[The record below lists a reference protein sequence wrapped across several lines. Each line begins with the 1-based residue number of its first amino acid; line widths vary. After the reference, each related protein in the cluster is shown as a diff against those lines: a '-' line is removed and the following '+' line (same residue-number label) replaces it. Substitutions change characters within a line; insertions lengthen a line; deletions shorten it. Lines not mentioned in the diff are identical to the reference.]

1 MRPLHSGICPTCKV
15 PGTWAKDSVL
25 DGDNTSLKKTIPI
38 RGVFYETGEIEHFI
52 RGMEKSLGIS
62 LDRVVF
68 TAHKR
73 AARRLFEGTLRGI
86 TGSLARVVAP
96 LFIYRQQAEVAPD
109 FGFGRVSIAGYRR
122 GGPLEV
128 EATNV
133 WDERLFTADVAGAF
147 EAVEGAECEVDTEGA
162 DGTYRFTARRSGEEK
177 QEYAGRLT
185 PLTGA
190 LSGEHAYPRCHA
202 CGAPISFQVF
212 SWDLE
217 RGEVRERD
225 NGLRVVHRT
234 AACFDSLLH
243 EMEIER
249 GEELRELAIRTQA
262 DYVRDMIVSGA
273 YDVDGETRIDTGRKY
288 FDHLGLIRRRCMGNP
303 VNFDYGPGSLRVS
316 IRNPANEAL
325 VTGRVLGTFE
335 GVEGSKGLAG
345 SSSSGGT
352 LKVEVSSA

>member
-1 MRPLHSGICPTCKV
+1 MRPLHSGICPTCNV
-15 PGTWAKDSVL
+15 PGIWAKDSVL
-25 DGDNTSLKKTIPI
+25 DGDNTSVGKKIPM
-38 RGVFYETGEIEHFI
+38 RGIFYEAGEIEHFI
-52 RGMEKSLGIS
+52 RGMEESLGVS
-62 LDRVVF
+62 LGRVVF
-68 TAHKR
+68 SAHKR
-73 AARRLFEGTLRGI
+73 AVRRFFSSALGGI
-86 TGSLARVVAP
+86 TGSLARVLTP
-96 LFIYRQQAEVAPD
+96 HLIYRQQAEAAPD
-109 FGFGRVSIAGYRR
+109 FGVGRVIVAGYRR

-133 WDERLFTADVAGAF
+133 WDKRLFAADVAGAF
-147 EAVEGAECEVDTEGA
+147 EAVEGVGCEVDTEKAG
-162 DGTYRFTARRSGEEK
+162 GTYRFTARRGGEEVP
-177 QEYAGRLT
+177 EYTGRLI
-185 PLTGA
+185 PLTGV
-190 LSGEHAYPRCHA
+190 LSGERAYPRCHA

-234 AACFDSLLH
+234 VACFDGLLH
-243 EMEIER
+243 GMEIER
-249 GEELRELAIRTQA
+249 GEELHELAIRTQA

-273 YDVDGETRIDTGRKY
+273 YDIDGETRIDTGRKY
-288 FDHLGLIRRRCMGNP
+288 FDYLGLIRRRCMGNP